1 MSRET
6 WTRGELFEGLDAQ
19 PAFVAELER
28 LGLLRVVGRDTA
40 GEPLYAAEAR
50 EELEKVIS
58 LVELGY
64 RPKDIAAIA
73 RKVGL
78 PAKKRRRFFRKPPVH
93 LRAEDLSSRS
103 GVPLEQ
109 VEAWIAD
116 GRLEPDLVSESGEAL
131 YAVRSVRRVRLL
143 DDLVALGV
151 EPDDV
156 RGWGV
161 ALAALEKGGDPDPAM
176 LAAAGLLLERTTG
189 RLERV
194 RRALRDWDKLAAG
207 YRKRL
212 QRLGRAA
219 SGRPRTGRRKRVRT
233 RTRGRKGP

>member
-6 WTRGELFEGLDAQ
+6 WTRAELFEGLDAQ

-28 LGLLRVVGRDTA
+28 LGLLQVVGRDTA
-40 GEPLYAAEAR
+40 GGPLYAAEAR
-50 EELEKVIS
+50 EELDKVIA

-78 PAKKRRRFFRKPPVH
+78 PAKQRRRFFRRPPVH
-93 LRAEDLSSRS
+93 LRAEDLAIRS
-103 GVPLEQ
+103 GVPRER
-109 VEAWIAD
+109 VEAWAAA
-116 GRLEPDLVSESGEAL
+116 GQLVPDLVSESGDAL
-131 YAVRSVRRVRLL
+131 YSVSSVRRVRLL
-143 DDLVALGV
+143 DDLVTLGV
-151 EPDDV
+151 DERDV
-156 RGWGV
+156 AGWAV
-161 ALAALEKGGDPDPAM
+161 ALAALDKGGEPDPAM
-176 LAAAGLLLERTTG
+176 LAAAELLLERTTA
-189 RLERV
+189 RLSRV

-212 QRLGRAA
+212 LRLGRAA
-219 SGRPRTGRRKRVRT
+219 AGRPRTGRRKRVRT